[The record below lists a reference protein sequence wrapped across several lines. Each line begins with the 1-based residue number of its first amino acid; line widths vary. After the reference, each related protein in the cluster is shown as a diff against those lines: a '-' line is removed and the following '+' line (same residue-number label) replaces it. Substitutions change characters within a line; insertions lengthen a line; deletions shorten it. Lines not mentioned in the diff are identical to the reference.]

1 MQMNYKIHTTTLN
14 DLKQLLTRFS
24 VEQMTISIN
33 ALSGSSIVQHFRH
46 IIEFYICL
54 FNQLQTKIINYD
66 LRKRN
71 ITLET
76 NPIACIMVIDEIL
89 SCFKNLKC
97 SQLEKNHHLE
107 LQTCF
112 HFTDEETQIITT
124 SLPRE
129 LTYCLDH
136 CVHHQHFIKIGLIEQ
151 GLGNFIHSDFGIA
164 FSTLKHLNS

>member
-1 MQMNYKIHTTTLN
+1 MKPT
-14 DLKQLLTRFS
+14 
-24 VEQMTISIN
+24 
-33 ALSGSSIVQHFRH
+33 
-46 IIEFYICL
+46 
-54 FNQLQTKIINYD
+54 
-66 LRKRN
+66 
-71 ITLET
+71 
-76 NPIACIMVIDEIL
+76 PIACIMVIDEIL

-112 HFTDEETQIITT
+112 HLTGEETQIITT